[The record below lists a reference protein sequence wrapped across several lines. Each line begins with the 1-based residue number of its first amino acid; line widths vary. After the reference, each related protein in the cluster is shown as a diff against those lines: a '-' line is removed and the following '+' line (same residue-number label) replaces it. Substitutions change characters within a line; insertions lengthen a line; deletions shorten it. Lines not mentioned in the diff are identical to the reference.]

1 MSFNHT
7 EIEQIITSFE
17 KQASRLFKIIILLL
31 ISNLVFMYLY
41 FKSPQTVD
49 INLAQDKTIS
59 SEQTVNR

>member
-7 EIEQIITSFE
+7 EIEKIIISFE

-31 ISNLVFMYLY
+31 VSNLVFMYLY
-41 FKSPQTVD
+41 FKSPQIVD

>member
-7 EIEQIITSFE
+7 EIEKIITSFE

-31 ISNLVFMYLY
+31 VSNLVFMYLY
-41 FKSPQTVD
+41 FKCPQTVD